1 MLEEIS
7 KNYVTFNRDI
17 LVRGAIKKLTR
28 LMHCLKNN
36 IDVIE
41 T

>member
-17 LVRGAIKKLTR
+17 LVRGAMKK
-28 LMHCLKNN
+28 
-36 IDVIE
+36 IDKINALSE
-41 T
+41 